1 VHLRGWRRL
10 VKKMTIS
17 CLADQL
23 RRDEGWR
30 TYPYKDTVGKQT
42 IGYGRNLD
50 DVGISPAEGDFL
62 LANDIKAA
70 TVALESHF
78 PWVMGL
84 DSVRQGVLLNMVFN
98 IGIGGLAG
106 FKETLAKVE
115 AGDYAGAAQMLS
127 SKWAQQVGHRAVRLA
142 LQMQSGEWQ

>member
-1 VHLRGWRRL
+1 
-10 VKKMTIS
+10 MTIS

-50 DVGISPAEGDFL
+50 DVGISPSEGDFL

-84 DSVRQGVLLNMVFN
+84 DSVRMGALTNLCFNMGIAGLASFKDMLEKVKDGDYKAAGYALLNSRY
-98 IGIGGLAG
+98 
-106 FKETLAKVE
+106 AK
-115 AGDYAGAAQMLS
+115 
-127 SKWAQQVGHRAVRLA
+127 QVGARAQRLA
-142 LQMQSGEWQ
+142 VQLEVGEWQ

>member
-1 VHLRGWRRL
+1 MELCAVAGT
-10 VKKMTIS
+10 VTIS
-17 CLADQL
+17 CLLDQL
-23 RRDEGWR
+23 RRDEGFR
-30 TYPYKDTVGKQT
+30 VYPYRDTVGKVT

-70 TVALESHF
+70 TVSLESHF

-98 IGIGGLAG
+98 MGIAGLSG
-106 FKETLAKVE
+106 FKDFLQKVASAQYKQ
-115 AGDYAGAAQMLS
+115 AGYAMLN
-127 SKWAQQVGHRAVRLA
+127 SKWAEQVGPRAQRLA
-142 LQMQSGEWQ
+142 IQMELGEWQ